1 MNIWEKWQK
10 GRFKSKALHFGWELG
25 LSFIWWQVWLERNAR
40 IFRETFTTLDGV
52 WQTIWSKVTETV
64 AVHAKEEAQIDIGA
78 MEECTELQEEQDI
91 NCWKPPPEGWIK
103 INTDGAA
110 KGNPGRAG
118 IGVVRR
124 NHVGTVLYWELQG
137 LGRTTNNEAEAI
149 AIKSATVWAVKHG
162 HRKIILESDSQIMVG
177 ALDCMRNFD
186 LKAWRLRALVT
197 QIKELWKEL
206 EDVIP
211 VYVSR
216 DLNKAADFLAK
227 MGAEKEVGAQ
237 LHSDMDI
244 EDEVIRQGLER
255 SLN

>member
-1 MNIWEKWQK
+1 MKPCWDC
-10 GRFKSKALHFGWELG
+10 ALLG
-25 LSFIWWQVWLERNAR
+25 IAR
-40 IFRETFTTLDGV
+40 PV
-52 WQTIWSKVTETV
+52 K
-64 AVHAKEEAQIDIGA
+64 
-78 MEECTELQEEQDI
+78 
-91 NCWKPPPEGWIK
+91 
-103 INTDGAA
+103 
-110 KGNPGRAG
+110 
-118 IGVVRR
+118 
-124 NHVGTVLYWELQG
+124 
-137 LGRTTNNEAEAI
+137 TTNNEVEAI
-149 AIKSATVWAVKHG
+149 AIKSATIWVVKHG
-162 HRKIILESDSQIMVG
+162 HRKIILELDLQIMVG

-216 DLNKAADFLAK
+216 DLNKVADFLAK
-227 MGAEKEVGAQ
+227 MGAENEVGVQ

>member
-1 MNIWEKWQK
+1 M
-10 GRFKSKALHFGWELG
+10 
-25 LSFIWWQVWLERNAR
+25 ERNAR

-64 AVHAKEEAQIDIGA
+64 AVHAKEEAQIDIGS
-78 MEECTELQEEQDI
+78 MEECTKLQEGQDI
-91 NCWKPPPEGWIK
+91 NCWKPPPKGWIK

-216 DLNKAADFLAK
+216 DLNKATNFLAK
-227 MGAEKEVGAQ
+227 MGAEKEVGVQ

-255 SLN
+255 SLS